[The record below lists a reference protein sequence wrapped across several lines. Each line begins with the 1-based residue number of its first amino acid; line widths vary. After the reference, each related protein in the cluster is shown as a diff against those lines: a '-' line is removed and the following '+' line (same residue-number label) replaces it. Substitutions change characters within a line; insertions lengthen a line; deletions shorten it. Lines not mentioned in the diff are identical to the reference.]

1 MTKQRHMIRRQI
13 LELQVSRQSDA
24 WSLQQR
30 AGQILQGLT
39 PVIESCCD
47 EVSSVDCLYRIE
59 RLELDLGRLDRELL
73 EQQMPERFAKVLRRQ
88 LAEQIGQ
95 PGEKKR
101 ASLQI
106 SQWELFEH
114 YLQWGR
120 LPWWADQQRSGQPQ
134 ESLDWLLRAAPA
146 WLARSLPAVLASA
159 TALARLAGQFPE
171 RALAGL
177 LEVLAPAL
185 DGYPLLLQET
195 LRALPEH
202 MPELAKVP
210 ASRYRSL
217 VWQSLLACAVAK
229 PTQAATVQEYSQAVL
244 QRLAGCLPGLSRW
257 NMSPL
262 RQGFLQASEGRP
274 QAVRDVAV
282 QLAAE
287 PAVVQIEPMVDTLNS
302 LNSLETP
309 NLSAAAVSVDVPG
322 SAGILAADV
331 NVNRAYRAGEASE
344 FSEGRGHLPSTEV
357 WQSLQ
362 DWLEQGA
369 EAVPPFWLQSWPQPL
384 RTALFT
390 HLHSLDMELAPA
402 LVQLSTWLERVAP
415 EPEWLQSWPGLL
427 REEFTAQV
435 QYLAMA
441 TAELPV
447 QPAFAENR
455 ALAPAVSFSLPVA
468 GSVGAGGAALF
479 SDADAV
485 YLNNAGLV
493 ILWPFLKTFF
503 QRQSLLQEQGGFRD
517 EAARRRG
524 VALLQCLADGGAEPP
539 EYLLPLNKLL
549 CGMALDDLFELDE
562 PLSEAETAECEALL
576 QAAIAQA
583 PIWRNL
589 SIAGLRGSFLQRTG
603 MLTARDGVWLLRVEK
618 HTYDVVLER
627 VPWNFN
633 WIKLPWMS
641 ASLQVE
647 W

>member
-30 AGQILQGLT
+30 AGQILQGLA
-39 PVIESCCD
+39 PVIERCCD
-47 EVSSVDCLYRIE
+47 EFSSAECLYRIE

-73 EQQMPERFAKVLRRQ
+73 EQQMPERFAEALRRQ

-195 LRALPEH
+195 LQALPEH

-210 ASRYRSL
+210 APRYRSL

-229 PTQAATVQEYSQAVL
+229 PTQAATAQEYSQAVL
-244 QRLAGCLPGLSRW
+244 QWLAGCLPGLSRW

-262 RQGFLQASEGRP
+262 RQGFLQASDGRP

-287 PAVVQIEPMVDTLNS
+287 PAVVQVEPLD
-302 LNSLETP
+302 SLEAQ
-309 NLSAAAVSVDVPG
+309 NLSADAVGVYAPG

-331 NVNRAYRAGEASE
+331 TRDYRAGGTS
-344 FSEGRGHLPSTEV
+344 GREHLPSTDV

-369 EAVPPFWLQSWPQPL
+369 EAAPPFWLQSWPQPL
-384 RTALFT
+384 CAALFAR
-390 HLHSLDMELAPA
+390 LHSLDMELAPA
-402 LVQLSTWLERVAP
+402 LVQLSTWLERTAP
-415 EPEWLQSWPGLL
+415 EPEWLQSWPSLL

-435 QYLAMA
+435 QYLAMG
-441 TAELPV
+441 TAELPSIGI
-447 QPAFAENR
+447 R
-455 ALAPAVSFSLPVA
+455 AMDLAVPSSLPAA
-468 GSVGAGGAALF
+468 GAGAALF

-562 PLSEAETAECEALL
+562 PLSEAETAECDALL